1 MSHTLRIILLW
12 VCTLLFL
19 FRVMA
24 QILVGIYHP
33 SFLPPWEAWY
43 SGLLTYP
50 WLLLSQLLILMFMAV
65 VNVHQASGSGI
76 FVSAQPQALKWI
88 RIFGIVYVLAMIMR
102 YALRMAL
109 MPEAR
114 WLGGTIPIWFHLV
127 LAAWVLLVSRRKL
140 PSE

>member
-1 MSHTLRIILLW
+1 
-12 VCTLLFL
+12 
-19 FRVMA
+19 
-24 QILVGIYHP
+24 
-33 SFLPPWEAWY
+33 
-43 SGLLTYP
+43 
-50 WLLLSQLLILMFMAV
+50 MFMAV

-76 FVSAQPQALKWI
+76 FVSAQPQTLKWI
-88 RIFGIVYVLAMIMR
+88 RIFGIVYMVAMILR

-127 LAAWVLLVSRRKL
+127 LAAWVLLVSRRTL